1 MFLTVSFVLSGV
13 RAGVRAGAGADYFVP
28 AAGADY
34 FVPAAGAD
42 YFLFLS
48 RSRLKSKNRN
58 ITSYDTGSCVICN
71 LAIPRGKN
79 LAGMGTIQKRQC
91 GEPCSEV
98 KHHPA
103 RR

>member
-13 RAGVRAGAGADYFVP
+13 RAGVRAG
-28 AAGADY
+28 AGADY

-79 LAGMGTIQKRQC
+79 LVGMGTIQK
-91 GEPCSEV
+91 
-98 KHHPA
+98 
-103 RR
+103 